1 MTVLTEEVTRDSIK
15 DNMDVLIPAANYLGL
30 RVGVTTCHVHVKALY
45 ELMQISCPGPSN
57 A

>member
-30 RVGVTTCHVHVKALY
+30 RVGVTTCHVHVKALF